1 MLTSSH
7 LFKEIHEQ
15 PEVIQ
20 RLLETSYKSVQQ
32 LGQAILS
39 RHIDHVVIAARGTS
53 DNAGIYAKYIL
64 GAING
69 LTVSLATPSLYT
81 IYQRPPKFG
90 NALLLGISQSG
101 KSPDIVAV
109 LAEARRQGVL
119 TAVITNSPGSD
130 LAKESDFIID
140 LNAGEEKSVAATKTY
155 TAELASLA
163 LLSAVLA
170 PDKTLLDELKAI
182 PEAVAATLSMNE
194 EIISVAPRYRYM
206 DSCVVIGRGYN
217 YATAF
222 EMALKMKELTYSVVQ
237 PYSSADFLHGP
248 MALIE
253 HGFPVIVIAPAG
265 MMEGVMG
272 TFVQELNKN
281 MAEVIAISDVASV
294 LQVSKILLP
303 LPHSVPE
310 WLSPLTTII
319 PGQLLSLHL
328 AHERGFDVDSPRSLK
343 KVTETH

>member
-1 MLTSSH
+1 M
-7 LFKEIHEQ
+7 
-15 PEVIQ
+15 IQ
-20 RLLETSYKSVQQ
+20 RLLETAYKSVQQ
-32 LGQAILS
+32 LGKAILS

-53 DNAGIYAKYIL
+53 DNASIYAKCIL

-69 LTVSLATPSLYT
+69 LIVSLATPSLYT
-81 IYQRPPKFG
+81 IYQRPPQFG
-90 NALLLGISQSG
+90 NALLLAISQSG
-101 KSPDIVAV
+101 KSLDIVAV
-109 LAEARRQGVL
+109 AAEARRQGVL

-130 LAKESDFIID
+130 VAKESDFIVD
-140 LNAGEEKSVAATKTY
+140 LNTGEEKSVAATKTY
-155 TAELASLA
+155 TAELASIV
-163 LLSAVLA
+163 LLSAVMA
-170 PDKTLLDELKAI
+170 PDKMLLDELRAI

-194 EIISVAPRYRYM
+194 EITYVAPRYRYM
-206 DSCVVIGRGYN
+206 KRCVVIGRGYN
-217 YATAF
+217 YATAC
-222 EMALKMKELTYSVVQ
+222 EMALKMNELTYSVVQ

-248 MALIE
+248 IALIE
-253 HGFPVIVIAPAG
+253 NGFPVIVIAPSG
-265 MMEGVMG
+265 KMESVME
-272 TFVQELNKN
+272 TFVQELNKK

-294 LQVSKILLP
+294 LQRSKILLP